1 MNAKELKSALDA
13 DRAIT
18 IVDLQDA
25 HSYQHRH
32 IPGAINVPSTA
43 SADECQRCLTDKGAN
58 IVVYGEYDE
67 LGKGAE
73 AIEGLKKLGYG
84 NVERLDGG
92 MMGWMEAGFAVEGG
106 TES

>member
-1 MNAKELKSALDA
+1 MNVSELKAALDA
-13 DRAIT
+13 DQAIT

-43 SADECQRCLTDKGAN
+43 TADECKRCLTDHDAK

-73 AIEGLKKLGYG
+73 AIASLNRLGYA